1 MAMNDFGWIDL
12 CYGGRPQQPCCSLR
26 LQAIVSELDSLIKDV
41 EDLRDRISE
50 VEKPDAEGL
59 VRAAVEKHL
68 SEYLRRCN
76 ELNQKWQ
83 VQITNF
89 GEELKRLKAEEIV
102 ELRTSLASQAAQL
115 SSLDSDMQVL
125 RQLLPVHGASLKAT
139 EAALQLLREGTER
152 SEALEA
158 LRADLSALKKSCRQS
173 NVALLQLRE
182 ALPEAVAFSQDVT
195 TLRRDA
201 EQQAAKVAA
210 LGRSLSTVEEQQN
223 LKGRELDRL
232 RSEVGMIKTASQART
247 KEVQEF
253 AEIRGEVQRLR
264 TEVDYIKGT
273 KLRALQSSE
282 KAAAGMADLS
292 RSIEALQSRL
302 KGSLEQIKGGAFM
315 SRWPGEGPT
324 QLSVGVPVSSSRLA
338 TPRTSRKLLQQ
349 PSSPLTAGRVGK
361 RGSLHT
367 QLLHIHT
374 GDEEPIASAAPEQA
388 VQQQQLSGT
397 TAAVAAAA
405 LSATKSSHE
414 FGISGSQQAPQS
426 PQGTASADLQQQ
438 QPEQQQQQQGLFPPT
453 ARTPSTPPAFTRPT
467 LQGPHLRG
475 LATRRHSSAGV
486 PLQQQEDTQEQEQQQ
501 RQQQLMDL
509 SQKRR
514 VNFGHHVAQ
523 QHQIQQQQLEQ
534 KLQQQLQQQLHQQL
548 QHPQLEQHVQ
558 QQQKGAEEMQALIKE
573 DLQVRNP
580 ISSSCSSSTTDS
592 SGGPI
597 CGNSPVSGLQFS
609 EPHPEVEDL
618 HDFALDKA
626 TDTQQGPAATVETPD
641 ACATVEM
648 QQQSAEARVS
658 PPADDPVKPLV

>member
-1 MAMNDFGWIDL
+1 ML
-12 CYGGRPQQPCCSLR
+12 S
-26 LQAIVSELDSLIKDV
+26 S
-41 EDLRDRISE
+41 DLRDRISE

-152 SEALEA
+152 SIEGMRHEIMLDQKRRMNQEERAKEQQGEAEEALEA

-232 RSEVGMIKTASQART
+232 RSEVGMIKTAVHHFSSRGPDLTRAPEFQQLRADLTVLSKRLDVRQSQART

-292 RSIEALQSRL
+292 RSIEALQHQIDALSSKQVRTFFKEFDPLVSTKWNLFLVTGTLSRKRGVTCFVPLQCLSFFLDSLRPHFYQLLLHSTRFPQVISVVMSLLALSAKSRL

-324 QLSVGVPVSSSRLA
+324 QLS
-338 TPRTSRKLLQQ
+338 
-349 PSSPLTAGRVGK
+349 
-361 RGSLHT
+361 
-367 QLLHIHT
+367 
-374 GDEEPIASAAPEQA
+374 
-388 VQQQQLSGT
+388 
-397 TAAVAAAA
+397 
-405 LSATKSSHE
+405 
-414 FGISGSQQAPQS
+414 
-426 PQGTASADLQQQ
+426 
-438 QPEQQQQQQGLFPPT
+438 
-453 ARTPSTPPAFTRPT
+453 
-467 LQGPHLRG
+467 
-475 LATRRHSSAGV
+475 
-486 PLQQQEDTQEQEQQQ
+486 
-501 RQQQLMDL
+501 
-509 SQKRR
+509 KRR

-523 QHQIQQQQLEQ
+523 QHQIQHLGPLESGER
-534 KLQQQLQQQLHQQL
+534 KVIGL
-548 QHPQLEQHVQ
+548 
-558 QQQKGAEEMQALIKE
+558 
-573 DLQVRNP
+573 
-580 ISSSCSSSTTDS
+580 
-592 SGGPI
+592 SGGPTASLDHSRDI
-597 CGNSPVSGLQFS
+597 RESLSSASTFTTPRRPPSVLRSARSSPSPVTHTARVSFKEPPESTPRLTSNGTPPGNEHTEEERAETAKGETRTHSATICSELETGAGERALFSLQFS